1 VICLKRR
8 SPYIDISG
16 GWAHIKLMKGKILDF
31 RDGWG
36 NAHLFPRK
44 L

>member
-16 GWAHIKLMKGKILDF
+16 GFTHKKGQIS
-31 RDGWG
+31 
-36 NAHLFPRK
+36 NLFDS
-44 L
+44 